1 MERAPRNLAA
11 NLWVVDRPFK
21 LPYVRAEVGTRMTC
35 IRLTRRRLLLHS
47 PVKLDAALR
56 QSLDALGEI
65 KAIVAPN
72 RLHHLFLAEYIT
84 SYPQARVYTAPS
96 LRKKRPDLRITSE
109 LGDEPQNEWRG
120 EIEQHLFRGAP
131 PLNEVVFFHPAT
143 RTLVLTDLAF
153 NISKNAAKRSP
164 LFYWLWDV
172 GHFGPHRFVRIRGI
186 RDRLA
191 AGASVERIL
200 RWNFDRIIV
209 SHGDVLESGGY
220 EQFASAFAF
229 LRNQANER

>member
-21 LPYVRAEVGTRMTC
+21 LPYIRVEVGTRMTC
-35 IRLTRRRLLLHS
+35 IRLTGGRLVLHS

-229 LRNQANER
+229 LRNQRNER

>member
-1 MERAPRNLAA
+1 MEQAPRNLAA
-11 NLWVVDRPFK
+11 NLWIVDRPFK
-21 LPYVRAEVGTRMTC
+21 LPYLRVEVGTRMTC
-35 IRLTRRRLLLHS
+35 IRLTDGRLVLHS

-84 SYPQARVYTAPS
+84 SYPQAQVYTAPS
-96 LRKKRPDLRITSE
+96 LRKKRPDLRITGE
-109 LGDEPQNEWRG
+109 LDDEPQNEWRD

-153 NISKNAAKRSP
+153 NISKNAAKRSL

-172 GHFGPHRFVRIRGI
+172 GHFGPHRFVRLRGI
-186 RDRLA
+186 RDRPA
-191 AGASVERIL
+191 ARASVERIL

-229 LRNQANER
+229 LRNQRNER

>member
-1 MERAPRNLAA
+1 MERVPRNLAA

-21 LPYVRAEVGTRMTC
+21 LPYIRVEVGTRMTC
-35 IRLTRRRLLLHS
+35 IRLTGGRLVLHS

-84 SYPQARVYTAPS
+84 SYPQAGVYTAPS
-96 LRKKRPDLRITSE
+96 LRKKRPDLRITGE

-131 PLNEVVFFHPAT
+131 RLNEVVFFQPAT

-153 NISKNAAKRSP
+153 NISKNAAKRSL

-172 GHFGPHRFVRIRGI
+172 GHFGPHRFVRLRGI
-186 RDRLA
+186 RDRTA

-229 LRNQANER
+229 LRNRRNER

>member
-1 MERAPRNLAA
+1 
-11 NLWVVDRPFK
+11 
-21 LPYVRAEVGTRMTC
+21 MTC
-35 IRLTRRRLLLHS
+35 IRLTGGGLLLHS

-56 QSLDALGEI
+56 RSLDALGQI

-84 SYPQARVYTAPS
+84 SYAQARIYTAPS
-96 LRKKRPDLRITSE
+96 LGKKRPDLRSTSE

-131 PLNEVVFFHPAT
+131 RLNEVVFFHPAT
-143 RTLVLTDLAF
+143 RTLVLTDPAF
-153 NISKNAAKRSP
+153 NVSKNAAKRSP
-164 LFYWLWDV
+164 LFCCLWDV
-172 GHFGPHRFVRIRGI
+172 GHFGPHRFVRLRGI
-186 RDRLA
+186 RDRPA

-200 RWNFDRIIV
+200 RWDFDRIIV

-229 LRNQANER
+229 LSNQRSER